1 MSDHHKHTE
10 FLRHCIRYDDGA
22 RCQVLM
28 AGIIQ
33 LQHDARCV
41 RRAVWF
47 MAILAMLCV
56 FGYGY
61 GMILVDNFPYNFSPF
76 MTDVFSVL
84 TLSWVISLLT
94 FLGLGL
100 VYRWKLDRRREE
112 CRQIVTRLLASRLG
126 EPAATTLRALQ
137 NDLSALGSDAAPALA
152 AKKML
157 LQ

>member
-22 RCQVLM
+22 RRQELM

-33 LQHDARCV
+33 IQRDARSV
-41 RRAVWF
+41 RRALWF
-47 MAILAMLCV
+47 MVFLAALCV

-61 GMILVDNFPYNFSPF
+61 GMILVDNFPDNLPQFI
-76 MTDVFSVL
+76 TKIVSVL
-84 TLSWVISLLT
+84 ALSWLISLLA
-94 FLGLGL
+94 FLGLGV
-100 VYRWKLDRRREE
+100 VYRWKLDQHRDE

-126 EPAATTLRALQ
+126 QPGTASLRDLQ
-137 NDLSALGSDAAPALA
+137 NDLSAVESTGLTAAA
-152 AKKML
+152 AK